1 MDILDP
7 SLAHPA
13 PGVIEAR
20 KLLSECS
27 QVTLG
32 AGQVGGLRG
41 APPDGTTC
49 ATDEKAAL
57 CAEWGTGT
65 CRPCASRCC
74 SQPFSLQPS

>member
-20 KLLSECS
+20 RLLSECS

-32 AGQVGGLRG
+32 AGRVGGLRG